1 MWILEISMSLCFLA
15 HFYETKN
22 LFLKNVHALVKF
34 PNIIFLMVSE
44 LGPGLLSTHC
54 AAVIFLKKDYHK
66 EWSFLIVPL
75 FAISRFC
82 SLSSFWEH
90 ILCFSLLPNNLLFFW
105 HFLFCLRYLLC
116 EILARLKSMFIKK
129 ISSFSYLEGN
139 FFLFCFSKKRAFL
152 RWRGF
157 TYQGYIHLEINLNF
171 HQFQLQSEI
180 FLKALFL
187 TDFWYQLLVLCNITR
202 KTYIQ

>member
-1 MWILEISMSLCFLA
+1 MLLSTFLWN
-15 HFYETKN
+15 N
-22 LFLKNVHALVKF
+22 LFLKSVHALVKF

-44 LGPGLLSTHC
+44 LDPGLLSTHC

-90 ILCFSLLPNNLLFFW
+90 ILCFSLLPSNLLFFW

-116 EILARLKSMFIKK
+116 EVLARFKSMFIKK
-129 ISSFSYLEGN
+129 ISSFSYLERN
-139 FFLFCFSKKRAFL
+139 FFFGAVLVKKEHLFVEEDSLIRVIFIL
-152 RWRGF
+152 R
-157 TYQGYIHLEINLNF
+157 
-171 HQFQLQSEI
+171 
-180 FLKALFL
+180 
-187 TDFWYQLLVLCNITR
+187 
-202 KTYIQ
+202 